1 MSGLPDDQ
9 RVAIELHHLQG
20 LPLSVAADQLGRSK
34 EAVASLLYRALKRL
48 KKQLDADEGE

>member
-1 MSGLPDDQ
+1 MSELPDDQ